1 MGKEQVGG
9 AKGWTNYLID
19 FFSSIKDEHYV
30 FGLDDFMISRPVD
43 IEVFETCLS
52 LLDEK
57 VGRIDLQPSLQYARD
72 SNFVKPYTEKNG
84 IKFLSLVDSGRGTN
98 LYQNAAAFSI
108 WNREWFL
115 KNIRRDWSPWDWE
128 ITGSMS
134 LADGD
139 GYDVIGSVDRWAIKK
154 MEVLSS
160 QWPGIINVRGI
171 REEDI
176 EEMKKLQ
183 SEDDRVKSF
192 TPIMDDKWY
201 YNVHGGWEN
210 VILGK

>member
-43 IEVFETCLS
+43 IEVFETCLG
-52 LLDEK
+52 LLDEN
-57 VGRIDLQPSLQYARD
+57 VGRIDIQPSFQYARD

-139 GYDVIGSVDRWAIKK
+139 GYDVIGSVDRWAIRK

-160 QWPGIINVRGI
+160 QWSGIINVRGI

-201 YNVHGGWEN
+201 YNVPGGWEN

>member
-1 MGKEQVGG
+1 
-9 AKGWTNYLID
+9 
-19 FFSSIKDEHYV
+19 
-30 FGLDDFMISRPVD
+30 MISRPVD

-139 GYDVIGSVDRWAIKK
+139 GYNVIGSVDRWAIRK

-171 REEDI
+171 RKEDI

-183 SEDDRVKSF
+183 SEDDRVKNF

-201 YNVHGGWEN
+201 YDIPGGWEN

>member
-43 IEVFETCLS
+43 IEVFETCLG
-52 LLDEK
+52 LLDEN

-139 GYDVIGSVDRWAIKK
+139 GYDVIGSVDRWAIRK

-160 QWPGIINVRGI
+160 QWSGIINVRGI

-201 YNVHGGWEN
+201 YNVPGGWEN

>member
-1 MGKEQVGG
+1 MGF
-9 AKGWTNYLID
+9 ID
-19 FFSSIKDEHYV
+19 EN
-30 FGLDDFMISRPVD
+30 
-43 IEVFETCLS
+43 
-52 LLDEK
+52 
-57 VGRIDLQPSLQYARD
+57 VGRIDLQPSLQYARG

-154 MEVLSS
+154 LEVLSS

-192 TPIMDDKWY
+192 TPIMDDIWY
-201 YNVHGGWEN
+201 YNVLGGWEN